1 MELPDWLANKK
12 KRLAGWWV
20 IQMELPNLLVTEERK
35 TKFMS
40 NYMKVLELFGNR
52 NELTGYLSFEKIM

>member
-1 MELPDWLANKK
+1 
-12 KRLAGWWV
+12 
-20 IQMELPNLLVTEERK
+20 MELPNLLVTEERK